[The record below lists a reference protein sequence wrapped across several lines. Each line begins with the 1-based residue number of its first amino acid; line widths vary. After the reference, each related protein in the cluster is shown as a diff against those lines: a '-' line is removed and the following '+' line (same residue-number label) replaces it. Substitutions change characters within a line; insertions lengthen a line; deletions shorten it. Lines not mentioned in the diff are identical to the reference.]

1 MKYHTAVPIGRG
13 GMGEVL
19 RAWDPTL
26 NRHVALKLL
35 RSDDPELEERMLR
48 EARLQARVS
57 HPNVCPVYEV
67 GRHEGRVYIAMQL
80 IEGRPLDEAARGL
93 GLEQKVAL
101 VRTVAEAVHAAHAVG
116 LVHRDL
122 KPANILVER
131 SAEGELK
138 PWVVDFGIAREREV
152 EGVTVTGQVVGTP
165 GYLSP
170 EQARGE
176 ATTIDRRSDVFSLGV
191 VLYELLCGARPFSG
205 DSDVEV
211 LVNLLDGEPQPLRRR
226 APHVPRD
233 LETVVMTCLEHDRER
248 RYDSARALADDLGRF
263 LDGEPI
269 QARPATL
276 VRRLAARARRH
287 PVTAGLLAAAA
298 LAVAVMAVGLTVTW
312 VKYTVDLKRERD
324 LAREAQLEA
333 ESREREATEVTE
345 SLAGLFEL
353 ANPSRVA
360 GEDLTARQ
368 LLAEGEQRLEREL
381 VDQPLRLG
389 RLLDVMATSYLELGI
404 RHEAERLAR
413 RSLELRRGAAGEGS
427 LEVAASL
434 YTLGEVMFSE
444 DTDEAEAC
452 YREAIAIRERL
463 LGGSDPSVAG
473 VRVDLADLLVKD
485 ERLDEAEALG
495 TQALAVLR
503 GAGREDSQPALH
515 ALDVV
520 AMILGRRGHL
530 DQAIELYEEL
540 VERRRRIYGEDDPSL
555 APTLNNLAYA
565 RRRADDLPGAEATYR
580 EALGLI
586 ERIWGQRH
594 PDRLQVLLN
603 LASVVDRQG
612 GRDPEVE
619 ALLREVVEVR
629 RALVPS
635 GDWRIGADLTSG
647 LGRFLMMKQRW
658 GDAEPVVRE
667 GLAVYETALG
677 RDHSWTALV
686 QGQLAACL
694 FALGHDAEA
703 ERLVATSLS
712 TLERV
717 DSSPP
722 PVRLGLERNAE
733 YLEAA
738 GCADLA
744 ARYRAVLER
753 VPLVPGPQGGSSAR

>member
-13 GMGEVL
+13 GMGEVH

-80 IEGRPLDEAARGL
+80 IEGEALDEAARGL

-101 VRTVAEAVHAAHAVG
+101 VRTVAEAVHAAHTVG

-131 SAEGELK
+131 TGEGELK

-152 EGVTVTGQVVGTP
+152 EGATVTGQVLGTP

-176 ATTIDRRSDVFSLGV
+176 VSTIDRRSDVFSLGV
-191 VLYELLCGARPFSG
+191 VLYELLCGSRPFAG

-211 LVNLLDGEPQPLRRR
+211 LVALLESEPQPLRRR
-226 APHVPRD
+226 APHLPRD

-263 LDGEPI
+263 LAGEPI
-269 QARPATL
+269 LARPATL

-287 PVTAGLLAAAA
+287 PVTAGLLAAAGIA
-298 LAVAVMAVGLTVTW
+298 VVVMAIGLAVAW
-312 VKYTVDLKRERD
+312 VKYTVDLRTERD
-324 LAREAQLEA
+324 LARTAQLEA
-333 ESREREATEVTE
+333 ESREREATEITE

-353 ANPSRVA
+353 ANPSRAA

-381 VDQPLRLG
+381 VDQPLRLA
-389 RLLDVMATSYLELGI
+389 RMLDVMATSYLELGI

-427 LEVAASL
+427 LEVADSL
-434 YTLGEVMFSE
+434 FTLGEAMASE
-444 DTDEAEAC
+444 NGDVAEGC
-452 YREAIAIRERL
+452 YREAIAIRELL
-463 LGGSDPSVAG
+463 LGEGHPSVAR
-473 VRVDLADLLVKD
+473 VRVALAELMLRN
-485 ERLDEAEALG
+485 ERVDEADAVNAA
-495 TQALAVLR
+495 ALAVLR
-503 GAGREDSQPALH
+503 SGGGGDSPPALQS
-515 ALDVV
+515 LGV
-520 AMILGRRGHL
+520 AAAILSRRGDL
-530 DQAIELYEEL
+530 EGAVSLWEEI
-540 VERRRRIYGEDDPSL
+540 VERRRRTEGPDHPNL
-555 APTLNNLAYA
+555 APTLNNLAFA
-565 RRRADDLPGAEATYR
+565 RRRAGDLAGAEADYR
-580 EALGLI
+580 AALELI
-586 ERIWGQRH
+586 ERIWGRSH
-594 PDRLQVLLN
+594 PDRLRVLLN
-603 LASVVDRQG
+603 LASVVDIEG
-612 GRDPEVE
+612 GRGPEVE
-619 ALLREVVEVR
+619 ALLREVVELR
-629 RALVPS
+629 KALVPP
-635 GDWRIGADLTSG
+635 GDWHIGSDLISG
-647 LGRFLMMKQRW
+647 LGRFLMMRGRW
-658 GDAEPVVRE
+658 KDAEPVVRE
-667 GLAVYETALG
+667 GLAVYEQALG
-677 RDHSWTALV
+677 RDHPWTALAR
-686 QGQLAACL
+686 GQLAACVCAQGRHGEGERMAGASL
-694 FALGHDAEA
+694 AALAGSGEA
-703 ERLVATSLS
+703 
-712 TLERV
+712 
-717 DSSPP
+717 SPA
-722 PVRLGLERNAE
+722 VRLGLERNAE

-738 GCADLA
+738 GRADLA

-753 VPLVPGPQGGSSAR
+753 VPDGSDGPGSSSGG